1 MFVKFLF
8 LIESSFN
15 SYTGLMASKGP
26 ASDRAGNLHFQVIR
40 FLVSVSIN
48 ICVRVRVGCIVRIC
62 VGCIVRVS
70 VRFGICISC
79 VFMCAINL
87 YVKRRDV

>member
-1 MFVKFLF
+1 
-8 LIESSFN
+8 
-15 SYTGLMASKGP
+15 MASKGS
-26 ASDRAGNLHFQVIR
+26 ASDRVGNLHIRVIR

-48 ICVRVRVGCIVRIC
+48 ICVRVRVGCF
-62 VGCIVRVS
+62 VRVS
-70 VRFGICISC
+70 VRFGICISR